1 MMPEIIIQKIYLP
14 AMANEK
20 TLRIGAPLPG
30 YVLQQIVY
38 LGEIEDGG
46 VTKKECLFVFA
57 GMPTIIKAPSS

>member
-1 MMPEIIIQKIYLP
+1 MLPEIVIQKIYLP
-14 AMANEK
+14 AMADQK

-57 GMPTIIKAPSS
+57 GMPAIVKVGPS